1 MRKLILAIMISVM
14 MLFTGI
20 ATAEM
25 FVYDSGTD
33 VTVSWVPVT
42 SAFYYNLTVT
52 DKSDNTT
59 STTELTFDTQIVVNG
74 LTKHNIYNIKGN
86 AYDANGALL
95 ESMGDEYI
103 CFAVDDNSGTC
114 ICSCPEIP
122 KHVYYG
128 AIGSGWYT
136 GVSICNST
144 SENKMVLLH
153 INNVTKA
160 INVQSYSCNTK
171 MLGVILGINE
181 EELDQSES
189 YAITMDTV
197 DGVSMTICIAN
208 SVSFSMQ

>member
-86 AYDANGALL
+86 AYDLNGTLL
-95 ESMGDEYI
+95 ESMGDKYI
-103 CFAVDDNSGTC
+103 CFAVDDSSGTC
-114 ICSCPEIP
+114 ICNCPEISN
-122 KHVYYG
+122 HVYYG
-128 AIGSGWYT
+128 TIGNGWYT
-136 GVSICNST
+136 GVAICNST
-144 SENKMVLLH
+144 PERQVVLLH
-153 INNVTKA
+153 INDVTNA
-160 INVQSYSCNTK
+160 INVSSYSCHTE
-171 MLGVILGINE
+171 MLGSILDIDE
-181 EELDQSES
+181 EELDRSES
-189 YAITMDTV
+189 YAITMDAVAGV
-197 DGVSMTICIAN
+197 DITLYIAN
-208 SVSFSMQ
+208 SISFSMQ